1 VETVDSFEWNKIAGA
16 VLFAMLV
23 VKGLLILDESVI
35 NKEPEEAKGWQV
47 PGVEAT
53 ESAGAAAP
61 KEEPLAVLLAKGNAD
76 EGAKTFKKCMACH
89 TIEKGGPNKVGPNLY
104 NTVGNHFGHMQG
116 FAYSDAVKNHPG
128 TWGYEE
134 LNHWLTSPRA
144 FIPGNKMGFAGLPDA
159 QDRANVILFLKANAE
174 NPPPLPAPPP
184 EAPAAAPAEG
194 AAPADGAA
202 PPADGAAP
210 AGAAPAAPEAPAAAP
225 AHAG

>member
-1 VETVDSFEWNKIAGA
+1 VDSFEWNKIAGA

-23 VKGLLILDESVI
+23 VMGLRQVNEIV
-35 NKEPEEAKGWQV
+35 NHEPEVATKGWQV

-76 EGAKTFKKCMACH
+76 EGAKVFKKCMACH
-89 TIEKGGPNKVGPNLY
+89 TIEKGGANKVGPNLY
-104 NTVGNHFGHMQG
+104 NTVGNHFGHMDG
-116 FAYSDAVKNHPG
+116 FAYSEAVKNHGG
-128 TWGYEE
+128 TWGYDE
-134 LNHWLTSPRA
+134 LNHWLAGPRQ

-159 QDRANVILFLKANAE
+159 QDRANVILYLKANAE
-174 NPPPLPAPPP
+174 NPPPLPAPPA

-202 PPADGAAP
+202 PAPADGAAP
-210 AGAAPAAPEAPAAAP
+210 AAPAEGAAPAPAP
-225 AHAG
+225 HG